1 MEEKD
6 LLKKLKNLRRKWR
19 SAATKEAKLSDR
31 LRDRNAIT
39 SAEKCMGIW
48 IGTTG
53 CANDL
58 DKLVKELEECAE
70 G

>member
-1 MEEKD
+1 MEDKE
-6 LLKKLKNLRRKWR
+6 LSRRLRNLRKKWR
-19 SAATKEAKLSDR
+19 TAATKEEKR
-31 LRDRNAIT
+31 CNHMIERNAIT

-58 DKLVKELEECAE
+58 DKLIKELES
-70 G
+70 GK